1 MYIYAQGLKQCLWQS
16 RDPRSSCYEMTLSS
30 VSLNL
35 HGQIHAF
42 LRHDPL
48 GAQACAIHMV
58 LFLPSSGGGWPT
70 EATVLPMFA
79 ERTESWAASL
89 WLFSLT
95 QCLPFRGALIEH
107 HLILPA

>member
-42 LRHDPL
+42 PRHDPL

-58 LFLPSSGGGWPT
+58 LFLPSSGGGGPQK
-70 EATVLPMFA
+70 P
-79 ERTESWAASL
+79 
-89 WLFSLT
+89 LFF
-95 QCLPFRGALIEH
+95 QCLLKEQSLGQQACGCFH
-107 HLILPA
+107 